1 MPASLEDVPD
11 GPPWSRD
18 RFEPYLGKSFREVR
32 DAFQDVIRN
41 AVAHLT
47 PGRELRVPDYMEDV
61 EKCRETVPILRYIA
75 RELILQNLATGP

>member
-1 MPASLEDVPD
+1 MV
-11 GPPWSRD
+11 RD